1 MRKLQSRDCLLLV
14 VCLGLSYSGNI
25 LAALDASTIHAAIV
39 DYGIYELQ
47 GKRVIQKEPG
57 TTAGYTSRPK
67 KKNSIVHS
75 RTTKEV
81 RLVKGTLFGYRVK
94 LHGPVDGAKVPI
106 ILRFKHPPIVGHDG
120 KVSTGFSLNRLATIS
135 DDRFSGGIFY
145 RLSED
150 YELVAGEWNF
160 AVLYGDR
167 VLAEMTFTLVE

>member
-1 MRKLQSRDCLLLV
+1 MKKLHSKDYLFLV
-14 VCLGLSYSGNI
+14 LCLGLSCSGK
-25 LAALDASTIHAAIV
+25 LHAALDASTIRATIV
-39 DYGIYELQ
+39 DYGVYELQ
-47 GKRVIQKEPG
+47 GERLIQKDPT
-57 TTAGYTSRPK
+57 TTAGYTSRPR
-67 KKNSIVHS
+67 KKNGVAHS

-94 LHGPVDGAKVPI
+94 LHGPVDGAKVPV
-106 ILRFKHPPIVGHDG
+106 ILRFRHPPIIGHSG

-135 DDRFSGGIFY
+135 DDRFSGGLLY

-150 YELVAGEWNF
+150 YELVAGEWSF